1 MQMNWDTL
9 QQLVRII
16 MQVVAGMLVSKGV
29 LTEEMG
35 VTLTGAIV
43 SLGSVLWWVL
53 WQRTRITTSGV

>member
-1 MQMNWDTL
+1 MNWDTI

-35 VTLTGAIV
+35 VTLTGAVV
-43 SLGSVLWWVL
+43 SLGSVAWWVI
-53 WQRTRITTSGV
+53 WQRHRAV